1 MAAVDILLP
10 YYGDVELMKT
20 AVGSVFAQTRSDW
33 FLTVLDDAYP
43 DPEPQRWFASLED
56 PRVTYLRNDTNLGAN
71 GNYRKALDMAQSP
84 VVVIMG
90 ADDIMLPSYLDHVV
104 GLLEDYPDVSVAQ
117 PGVEIINGAGQ
128 RTKTLTDTVK
138 SFTAPS
144 GPYPAVI
151 GGEQMAANL
160 LRAGWHYFPALA
172 WRREDIAR
180 FGFRPEFDVV
190 QDLALLMDI
199 AAHGGSMVV
208 DNPVSFQ
215 YRRHASSDSSVRA
228 ADGRRFDEERR
239 YFKEQTAR
247 FRDLGWSRAERAARF
262 HWTSRLNALTVLLAS
277 LRHPS
282 AHTARNMARHIV
294 G

>member
-1 MAAVDILLP
+1 MPAVDILLP
-10 YYGDVELMKT
+10 YYGDVDLMKA
-20 AVGSVFAQTRSDW
+20 AVGSVFAQTREDW
-33 FLTVLDDAYP
+33 LLTVLDDAYP

-56 PRVTYLRNDTNLGAN
+56 PRVTYLRNETNLGAN
-71 GNYRKALDMAQSP
+71 GNYRKALDMAQAP

-90 ADDIMLPSYLDHVV
+90 ADDVMLPSYLEHVTA
-104 GLLEDYPDVSVAQ
+104 LLDEYPEASVAQ
-117 PGVEIINGAGQ
+117 PGVEIIDGTGHRA
-128 RTKTLTDTVK
+128 KTLTDSVK
-138 SFTAPS
+138 SLTAPS
-144 GPYPAVI
+144 GPYPALV
-151 GGEQMAANL
+151 GGERMAASL

-172 WRREDIAR
+172 WRREAIAH

-199 AAHGGSMVV
+199 AAAGGSIVV
-208 DNPVSFQ
+208 DGPVSFQ

-239 YFKEQTAR
+239 YFREQTNR
-247 FRDLGWSRAERAARF
+247 FRDLGWPRAERAARF

-282 AHTARNMARHIV
+282 VRTAQNMTRHIV